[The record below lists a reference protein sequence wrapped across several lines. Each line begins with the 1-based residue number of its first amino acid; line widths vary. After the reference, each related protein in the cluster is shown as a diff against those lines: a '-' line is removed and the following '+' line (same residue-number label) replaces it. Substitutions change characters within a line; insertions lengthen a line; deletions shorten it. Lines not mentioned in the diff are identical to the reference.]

1 MSPAADIRE
10 KGWRAV
16 IDLNL
21 TGTFLMTQ
29 RVYNRAFDPQ
39 KRGSVSCGCLST
51 LSVSL
56 GRY

>member
-29 RVYNRAFDPQ
+29 RVYNRAFEPQ
-39 KRGSVSCGCLST
+39 KRGIT
-51 LSVSL
+51 
-56 GRY
+56 